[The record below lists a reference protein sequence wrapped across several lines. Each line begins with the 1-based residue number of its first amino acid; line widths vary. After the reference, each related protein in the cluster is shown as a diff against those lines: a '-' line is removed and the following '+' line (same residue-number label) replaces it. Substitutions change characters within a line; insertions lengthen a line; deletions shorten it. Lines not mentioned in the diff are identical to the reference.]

1 LRKLIA
7 SALIILLGVITTQP
21 VISAALPEAAAI
33 TTDNDQ
39 EVPFNRTFR
48 VSPHNVYG
56 EQFFDS
62 LDQALGLGV
71 RVLELDI
78 YGEADSPSVTPC
90 LSLGGFV
97 IANVCFNHQGGLISQ
112 MKSSLSQVM
121 SGQPVTNNSALHLMN
136 IRVKHDPLDEDPG
149 TGAVGS
155 FLKLIGLGSKI
166 EAYGNNCDDVTAL
179 IGNMKTQL
187 GNCLKTV
194 KTWMDNNPRHTPII
208 LYLDVKRDPTIWQS
222 LALDITL
229 RKTFGAKLYTP
240 ADLKRFPADTPRAA
254 ALAGGWKNM
263 EQMRD
268 KVIAIYTGGETFQA
282 DGGAINNN
290 TPNDTLR
297 LYINQITGQGFEPAA
312 FVCPRASM
320 PSDVDTPYG
329 FGRNV
334 KSGNPATLMSYVTCV
349 NSYTGGYAW
358 KQQTHSVTFER
369 AMEIVSAAS
378 SRNML
383 SYVWSYEDGLAVHQS
398 VVHEF
403 VRRGVTWFDTNHFKR
418 YEFGKSPL
426 LVTQRLNLSLE
437 GVGGITNYGIFIR
450 QRNNPTYVLSKI
462 GNTVGLAP
470 FQGSKAQQ
478 WVIDD
483 WGRIRSGESPSLC
496 IGAWT
501 TRVANHQKPRP
512 NSNYATQFSVNE
524 VVQPDPI
531 EPWDPAPT
539 PSVQPQTQRVV
550 NGAIL
555 EMVNCDD
562 AHKARSFELVP
573 ADPKKKFAGD
583 TGFLFR
589 LTATDQEVYITPSDV
604 NGTAVVALNK
614 RNHARYA
621 LTPDA
626 SQPDQGGGANGQV
639 VPVNRPYIGPLN
651 PRNIQPNFVAS
662 AASIYVYLQEFELD
676 FDKQRSEPITS
687 LGWVPT
693 RAALGGQPE
702 SPPINFNATW
712 RDFPIP
718 SYTEPAGLAFIQP
731 LQRGLWR
738 WANSLYYS
746 TVPEWNGNKVLTR
759 SLPYG
764 AIYPTYHTRYNSE
777 GVTSQLAAS
786 EFMSELEYSK
796 WLSAVETE
804 ASDVPKDTRE
814 DIGYFAGGVLAGPE
828 YQIWWDSFAYNNPP
842 VVPGSVCCDYLDIR
856 NHGELWYIASSLLS
870 ADDYKLWQ
878 QRRDITAD
886 MIPLNESLTYIAKAL
901 LEREADPNV
910 NTNEYQNWLNAS
922 NDCYSD
928 ATAYQSLECRD
939 RFLPEANQGSLTWK
953 DIPMNS
959 AYITFA
965 RAAFG
970 LADVD
975 FATACDIEFGPQC
988 NPEYRSAHWAKWNRG
1003 TTLRTSLGDR
1013 ELTFIDVPV
1022 TADYAEIAEGL
1033 LSTDEYTR
1041 YQEYARIQNTLVAN
1055 GQPVTHLSID
1065 PEDVQRAVAAH
1076 YLAEVEFKL
1085 WEERTLVEMADFP
1098 LNTAVLAS
1106 KGNILLSSS
1115 EKATVAAALAQP
1127 GVVEVPA
1134 PTHWHH
1140 VPPGKGKR
1148 FAAQNLL
1155 PYAEYVKW
1163 LEVAAADQLDFPQVW
1178 SNSQVVS
1185 IATSALTGDEYQL
1198 LAQKVGATPPVV
1210 NNLNWLMMPRR
1221 ASAHQ
1226 LALRLL
1232 PNSEAQKWVDMMPLT
1247 LLPQHLGRS
1256 KTNANYAKSVLTTE
1270 QFAQWNGYADNTAAP
1285 NDWRQFTYD
1294 TSLIQERVVE
1304 AVFGTNSDNHKAWRT
1319 AAGRPAS

>member
-7 SALIILLGVITTQP
+7 SVLICLMTTLGSSLAFGAP
-21 VISAALPEAAAI
+21 LSEAAAV
-33 TTDNDQ
+33 TTENDQ
-39 EVPFNRTFR
+39 DLPFNRVFR
-48 VSPHNVYG
+48 VSAHNVYNP
-56 EQFFDS
+56 DS
-62 LDQALGLGV
+62 FYSLEQALDLGL

-78 YGEADSPSVTPC
+78 YGEADTPSATPC
-90 LSLGGFV
+90 LALGGTYLGR
-97 IANVCFNHQGGLISQ
+97 CFNHQSGLISQ
-112 MKSSLSQVM
+112 MRASLNQVM

-136 IRVKHDPLDEDPG
+136 IRVKHDPLAEDAG
-149 TGAVGS
+149 TGAVGWL
-155 FLKLIGLGSKI
+155 FKAFGLGSWVD
-166 EAYGNNCDDVTAL
+166 AYGNNCDDDTVL

-187 GNCLKTV
+187 GNCLQTV
-194 KTWMDNNPRHTPII
+194 RTWMDNNPGHTPII

-229 RKTFGAKLYTP
+229 RKIFGTKLYTP
-240 ADLKRFPADTPRAA
+240 ADLRRSPTDTPRARV
-254 ALAGGWKNM
+254 LATGWPDM
-263 EQMRD
+263 RYMRD
-268 KVIAIYTGGETFQA
+268 RVVVIYTGGETFQW
-282 DGGAINNN
+282 DGGGLGND
-290 TPNDTLR
+290 TPNDTMR
-297 LYINQITGQGFEPAA
+297 LYVNQITGQGFEPAA
-312 FVCPRASM
+312 FVCPRASR

-334 KSGNPATLMSYVTCV
+334 KSGNPATLMSYVACV
-349 NSYTGGYAW
+349 NIYTGGYAA
-358 KQQTHSVTFER
+358 KQQTHSKPFEG
-369 AMEIVSAAS
+369 AMEIVHAAS
-378 SRNML
+378 LRNML
-383 SYVWSYEDGLAVHQS
+383 SYVWSYDDVLADRQAVA
-398 VVHEF
+398 HEF
-403 VRRGVTWFDTNHFKR
+403 VRRGVTWFDNNHYKR

-426 LVTQRLNLSLE
+426 LTTQRLNLSLE
-437 GVGGITNYGIFIR
+437 GISGITNYGLFIR
-450 QRNNPTYVLSKI
+450 QRNNPNYVLSKI
-462 GNTVGLAP
+462 GDSVGLSR
-470 FQGSKAQQ
+470 FDGSKAQQ
-478 WVIDD
+478 WLIDD
-483 WGRIRSGESPSLC
+483 WGRIRSGESPGLC
-496 IGAWT
+496 MGADV
-501 TRVANHQKPRP
+501 TRVAQNQSARLGSHYSTPFSESSP
-512 NSNYATQFSVNE
+512 NRNVS
-524 VVQPDPI
+524 
-531 EPWDPAPT
+531 
-539 PSVQPQTQRVV
+539 QRVA
-550 NGAIL
+550 NGVVVK
-555 EMVNCDD
+555 MVNCDD
-562 AHKARSFELVP
+562 LRSARSFVMLP
-573 ADPKKKFAGD
+573 ANPSKKFSGD
-583 TGFLFR
+583 SGFLFK

-604 NGTAVVALNK
+604 NENAVISLNK
-614 RNHARYA
+614 RNYARYA
-621 LTPDA
+621 LSPDA
-626 SQPDQGGGANGQV
+626 SQPDQGGGTDGQV

-651 PRNIQPNFVAS
+651 PLNIQPQFLAS
-662 AASIYVYLQEFELD
+662 ASSDYIYLQEFELD
-676 FDKQRSEPITS
+676 FDKQKS
-687 LGWVPT
+687 LPSLTGPAWVPT
-693 RAALGGQPE
+693 REALGGVDE
-702 SPPINFNATW
+702 NVPPPNPNATW

-718 SYTEPAGLAFIQP
+718 SYSEPAGLAFIQP
-731 LQRGLWR
+731 QQRGLWR
-738 WANSLYYS
+738 WANYLYMHHI
-746 TVPEWNGNKVLTR
+746 PEWNGDKVLTR
-759 SLPYG
+759 SLPHG
-764 AIYPTYHTRYNSE
+764 AIEHFIYSRYNSE

-786 EFMSELEYSK
+786 EFMSPSEYDK

-804 ASDVPKDTRE
+804 ASDVPKDPME
-814 DIGYFAGGVLAGPE
+814 EVGYFAGEVLVGGNGE
-828 YQIWWDSFAYNNPP
+828 YMEWYNSFAYSNPP
-842 VVPGSVCCDYLDIR
+842 VQPGSVCCDYLDIR
-856 NHGELWYIASSLLS
+856 NHGELWYMASSLLS

-922 NDCYSD
+922 NDCYAS
-928 ATAYQSLECRD
+928 AEAYESVECRD

-959 AYITFA
+959 GYTTFA

-975 FATACDIEFGPQC
+975 YAAACDID
-988 NPEYRSAHWAKWNRG
+988 SAPPHCSAPFLNDQWAKWNRG

-1033 LSTDEYTR
+1033 LSTDEYKR

-1055 GQPVTHLSID
+1055 GQPVTHMSID
-1065 PEDVQRAVAAH
+1065 PDEVQRAVAAH

-1085 WEERTLVEMADFP
+1085 WEERTLVEVADFP

-1106 KGNILLSSS
+1106 KGNILLSSA

-1127 GVVEVPA
+1127 GVVEEPA

-1163 LEVAAADQLDFPQVW
+1163 LEVAAADQRDFPQVW

-1210 NNLNWLMMPRR
+1210 NNMNWLMMPRR

-1256 KTNANYAKSVLTTE
+1256 KTNVNYAKSVLTTE
-1270 QFAQWNGYADNTAAP
+1270 QFSQWNGYANNTAAP

-1294 TSLIQERVVE
+1294 TSVIQEYVVE

-1319 AAGRPAS
+1319 AAGRPTPSRPL